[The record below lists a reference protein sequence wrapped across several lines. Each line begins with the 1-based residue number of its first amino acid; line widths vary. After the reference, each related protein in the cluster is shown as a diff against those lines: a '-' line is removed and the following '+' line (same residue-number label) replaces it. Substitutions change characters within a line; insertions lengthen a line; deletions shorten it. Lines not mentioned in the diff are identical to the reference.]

1 MKTIEVIVTKTF
13 DLDELIR
20 MIEQEINDYLTDS
33 DIDPSDLVAGEY
45 DRIFKTIGEELIKYA
60 NISEGK

>member
-13 DLDELIR
+13 DFDELIR
-20 MIEQEINDYLTDS
+20 IIEQEINDYLIDS

-45 DRIFKTIGEELIKYA
+45 NRILKTIGEELIKYA
-60 NISEGK
+60 NVSEGK